1 MRPGSCFRP
10 VRPVAGHA
18 TAMLRKA
25 LGSSAFRLPL
35 GVGLQRG
42 SVLGAIFPGSSAC
55 ACRVHGLQPDGA
67 RPHGPVRTAG
77 SSVCS
82 VSSVHH
88 YSAGSSSRTTL
99 DPSETKKFQ
108 ALSSRWWD
116 ERGAFAA
123 LHSMNSLRVPFV
135 RDSLLK
141 VHQGL
146 QGGRLLS
153 GTRILDVGCGGGLL
167 SEPLARL
174 GADVMGVD
182 PVEDNVRIAELH
194 SSSDPTLRERLQY
207 RACTIEEL
215 SSEETEAFDA
225 IVASEVVEHL
235 LDVDVF
241 IQCCHQVL
249 KPGGLLFITTIN
261 KTKLSYVLGIVVAEH
276 LLHIVPP
283 GTHTWEKFI
292 SPVDLERMLE
302 SNGFC
307 VESIQGMLFNPLS
320 GAWSWAESTAL
331 NYALCAVK
339 GRGGQPPGPTHGPE
353 QQLAHHGGAVDQER
367 RES

>member
-1 MRPGSCFRP
+1 MRPSSCFRP

-18 TAMLRKA
+18 AAMLRKA
-25 LGSSAFRLPL
+25 LGSSAFRLSL
-35 GVGLQRG
+35 GLGLQRG
-42 SVLGAIFPGSSAC
+42 RVLGAIFPGIPAS
-55 ACRVHGLQPDGA
+55 ACRVHSPQPNGT
-67 RPHGPVRTAG
+67 RRHELVRTDG
-77 SSVCS
+77 STVCS
-82 VSSVHH
+82 LHH
-88 YSAGSSSRTTL
+88 YSTGSSSRTTL
-99 DPSETKKFQ
+99 DPSEFKKFQ
-108 ALSSRWWD
+108 ALASRWWD

-135 RDSLLK
+135 RDNLLK
-141 VHQGL
+141 IHQGL

-153 GTRILDVGCGGGLL
+153 GMRILDVGCGGGLL

-194 SSSDPTLRERLQY
+194 SSSDPALRERLQY

-215 SSEETEAFDA
+215 SSEEREAFDA
-225 IVASEVVEHL
+225 IVASELVEHL

-320 GAWSWAESTAL
+320 GSWSWAESTAL

-339 GRGGQPPGPTHGPE
+339 GREEQPPSHTHGPE
-353 QQLAHHGGAVDQER
+353 QQRTHDGGAADQER